1 MLTIQPQQGKAFLK
15 YKKIRKMEKKE
26 KIPAKQLLEK
36 VVVSKSGK
44 KFGEV
49 GDLIFDTKTGEIID
63 FTLVNPTKYVK
74 DITLEKDSNGD
85 YLVPYHAVIAVG
97 DFVVI
102 SEEDLI

>member
-1 MLTIQPQQGKAFLK
+1 MAET
-15 YKKIRKMEKKE
+15 KE
-26 KIPAKQLLEK
+26 KILSKKLLER

-63 FTLVNPTKYVK
+63 FTIVNPTKYVK
-74 DITLEKDSNGD
+74 DVTLEKDTSGD
-85 YLVPYHAVIAVG
+85 FLVPFHSVIAIG

-102 SEEDLI
+102 SEEDIL

>member
-1 MLTIQPQQGKAFLK
+1 MA
-15 YKKIRKMEKKE
+15 ESKE
-26 KIPAKQLLEK
+26 KILANNLLDR

-74 DITLEKDSNGD
+74 DVSLEKDTTGD
-85 YLVPYHAVIAVG
+85 FLVPFHAVIAIG
-97 DFVVI
+97 DFVVL
-102 SEEDLI
+102 SEEDIL

>member
-1 MLTIQPQQGKAFLK
+1 MA
-15 YKKIRKMEKKE
+15 EAKE
-26 KIPAKQLLEK
+26 KILARKLLDR

-49 GDLIFDTKTGEIID
+49 GDLVFDTKTGEIID

-74 DITLEKDSNGD
+74 DVSLEKDTSGD
-85 YLVPYHAVIAVG
+85 FLVPFHSVIAIG

-102 SEEDLI
+102 SEEDIL